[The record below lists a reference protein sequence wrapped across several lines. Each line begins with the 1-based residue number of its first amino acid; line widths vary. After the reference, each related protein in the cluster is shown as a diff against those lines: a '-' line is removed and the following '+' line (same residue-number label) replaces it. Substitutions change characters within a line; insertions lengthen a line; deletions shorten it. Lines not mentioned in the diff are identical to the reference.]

1 LSSDPVQVHGVEV
14 GWPNVSA
21 AIGEIRVRATA
32 APDPAR
38 PVFIGIAP
46 SDAATR
52 YLAGAEQMTVTD
64 LADGRRGTTTHPG
77 AGVTTRPP
85 DVGIWVAQTSG
96 PGTQSLTWPVADGGG
111 GRSS

>member
-1 LSSDPVQVHGVEV
+1 
-14 GWPNVSA
+14 
-21 AIGEIRVRATA
+21 
-32 APDPAR
+32 
-38 PVFIGIAP
+38 
-46 SDAATR
+46 
-52 YLAGAEQMTVTD
+52 MTVTD

-85 DVGIWVAQTSG
+85 DVGIWVTQTSG